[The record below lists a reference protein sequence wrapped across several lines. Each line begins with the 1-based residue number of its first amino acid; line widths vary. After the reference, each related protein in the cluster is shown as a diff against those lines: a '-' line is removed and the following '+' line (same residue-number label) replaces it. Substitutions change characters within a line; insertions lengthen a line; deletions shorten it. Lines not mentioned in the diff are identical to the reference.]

1 MYQENLD
8 QTNENNMWTLSASS
22 YYFIAY
28 NRTNEISTN
37 LGRIFTLIILGIN
50 NKTAYHL
57 WEIQ

>member
-1 MYQENLD
+1 
-8 QTNENNMWTLSASS
+8 MWTLSASS

-57 WEIQ
+57 WEI